1 MGGVWFGLG
10 KRVDLTFLGTN
21 KKPRKMLNKIRNGR
35 KQNLQHLDRFGKQ
48 HKHLF
53 SGMQHLQKS
62 SFVSLS
68 TRLVVSFCF
77 PPLMMEFI
85 SMSAMINFDT
95 SLKYIFCEGSTS
107 PSISSITSTASSSS
121 SSSSSTAVVGNKA
134 GWAAVRRSEQ
144 ELV

>member
-95 SLKYIFCEGSTS
+95 SLNIFMNVK
-107 PSISSITSTASSSS
+107 IL
-121 SSSSSTAVVGNKA
+121 V
-134 GWAAVRRSEQ
+134 SETFGGMSFSWKSGMF
-144 ELV
+144 